1 LQKPE
6 NKTQGI
12 ISRVSGPTVI
22 AKSISGA
29 RMSEVVKVGTAGLMG
44 EIIRLD
50 RDTAFIQTY
59 EDTSGIR
66 VGEPT
71 VLTGESLLVTLGP
84 GLLGSVFD
92 GVQRPL
98 KMLESLSGSFISR
111 GLSVPALPQEKT
123 WRFEP
128 SVAKGAKVSGGAIIG
143 RVRETPSFV
152 HSIMIPPGVSG
163 TVAEIHAGEFTV
175 NQAVGRLEDGTELW
189 MVQRWPAKVPRPVKG
204 KTVSTEPFVTGQRV
218 LDCLFPIATGGTAC
232 LPGGFG
238 TGKTVL
244 EQSLAKYSAAD
255 VIVYVGCGERGNE
268 MTDVLTEF
276 PELIDPRTGGPLM
289 DRTVL
294 VVNTSNM
301 PVAAREASIFVGVTI
316 AEYFRDMGSAVAV
329 MVDSSSRWAE
339 ALREISSR
347 LEEMP
352 GEEGYPTYLPS
363 RLASFYE
370 RAGAA
375 ECLGDDS
382 RRGSVTIVGAVSP
395 PGGDFSEPVTQSTM
409 RVAGALWAL
418 DYPLAH
424 SRHYPAVNWNR
435 SYSLYDERLSAWF
448 RDHVGETWPSQRESL
463 MRLLEKEAE
472 LQEVVQLV
480 GPDSLQ
486 ESDRLTLETARM
498 LRDGFL
504 QQNATS
510 EVDASCSLAKQH
522 GMLTLL
528 LEFHE
533 LAAAALRAKVPLA
546 RVLAIPEREELA
558 RLREIPDD
566 RFQTGTEAIRASM
579 RSSFERVA
587 EKGERQ

>member
-1 LQKPE
+1 M
-6 NKTQGI
+6 
-12 ISRVSGPTVI
+12 
-22 AKSISGA
+22 A
-29 RMSEVVKVGTAGLMG
+29 EVVKVGTAGLMG

-50 RDTAFIQTY
+50 GDTAFIQTY
-59 EDTSGIR
+59 EDTSGIC

-92 GVQRPL
+92 GIQRPL
-98 KMLESLSGSFISR
+98 RMLEALSGPFISR
-111 GLSVPALPQEKT
+111 GLSVPALPQEKQ

-128 SVAKGAKVSGGAIIG
+128 AVDRGAEVTGGTIIG

-152 HSIMIPPGVSG
+152 HSIMVPPGMSG
-163 TVAEIHAGEFTV
+163 TIAEIDAGDFTV
-175 NQAVGRLEDGTELW
+175 NQPVGRLEDGTDLSLL
-189 MVQRWPAKVPRPVKG
+189 QRWPAKVPRPVKE

-375 ECLGDDS
+375 ECLGGAPEGGAGHGAS
-382 RRGSVTIVGAVSP
+382 HGAPRRGSVTIVGAVSP

-424 SRHYPAVNWNR
+424 SRHYPAINWNR

-448 RDHVGETWPSQRESL
+448 RDHVGKSWPTQRESL
-463 MRLLEKEAE
+463 MHLLEKETE

-486 ESDRLTLETARM
+486 ESDRLILETSRA

-522 GMLTLL
+522 GMLSLL

-533 LAAAALRAKVPLA
+533 RAASALQQKIPLA
-546 RVLAIPEREELA
+546 RVLSLPEREELA
-558 RLREIPDD
+558 RLREIPEDG
-566 RFQTGTEAIRASM
+566 FEAAAGEIRLRMRAS
-579 RSSFERVA
+579 FDA
-587 EKGERQ
+587 LGAKGEQP